1 MDTCR
6 ICLNDSE
13 QRYLIAPCACTGTNK
28 FVHRECLNNWRRIS
42 TRPDAES
49 KCPNCLSDYQFESF
63 TNYDYFKKIGV
74 GFLNCI
80 YNIEMIIGMC
90 VIISDIVIIPYLTYH
105 ISELDNIS
113 YMNNTSNTDAI
124 NSIIYEN
131 NRLYSLGSSYG
142 SAIIINLGISNGIL
156 LLIESISNQNC
167 DICFTDFPK
176 RIFSNSCNI
185 IMFLLSFIAGS
196 VTHGILTI
204 SWLKQLKINN
214 RNTCCNN
221 NSHRRIIDLNYQ
233 IETLV

>member
-28 FVHRECLNNWRRIS
+28 FVHRECLNSWRRIS

-49 KCPNCLSDYQFESF
+49 KCPNCLTDYQFEPF
-63 TNYDYFKKIGV
+63 TNYDYLKKIGV
-74 GFLNCI
+74 LFTNCI

-90 VIISDIVIIPYLTYH
+90 VIISDISIIPYLTYH
-105 ISELDNIS
+105 ISKVDNSI
-113 YMNNTSNTDAI
+113 YNTTSSDDI

-131 NRLYSLGSSYG
+131 NRLYSLGSAYG
-142 SAIIINLGISNGIL
+142 SAIVINLGISNCIL

-167 DICFTDFPK
+167 EICFTDLPK
-176 RIFSNSCNI
+176 RIFSNGCNVL
-185 IMFLLSFIAGS
+185 MFLLSFIAGS

-204 SWLKQLKINN
+204 NWLKKLKRNN
-214 RNTCCNN
+214 RNTCCND
-221 NSHRRIIDLNYQ
+221 NSHRRIIDLNVQ
-233 IETLV
+233 LETPV